1 MFVGIGLPL
10 NDPTNLLMS
19 SILGTLAISI
29 YLRSKSIN
37 VSKSQVLI
45 VILMV
50 AILSFYFLS
59 AIINN
64 QSMNSF
70 LLGAYQRNMGFI
82 TLFSLFI
89 IFLYGLGNPNLA
101 KNFINFGLNSLMVL
115 SITYGFIQYFG
126 QDPLKWTKFTTPGK
140 GVLLTLGNV
149 NFAGAL
155 FGLLSVIS
163 FYKLFFGNG
172 FKLKLLYSFF
182 FTSTLFLGY
191 ETKSLQSSVVS
202 IICIV
207 VFLTLYNLNKTN
219 YRKLFILV
227 LGAPSLLLLLF
238 VYLLNINKLTDLKEN
253 LLAESNLIPRL
264 DYMSTG
270 IKIWNDHK
278 LFGVGIDQYGRYAA
292 TYRSPEQIARDG
304 YMVVPDKSHNVFI
317 DHLANGGFFVAICWI
332 ALILIISIM
341 VISAVIASDKSSRP
355 MLAALSSI
363 WFGWLVQ
370 SLISPDHIIL
380 TFIGLTSAGLVIGS
394 SNSISKNKLIDLRKR
409 YYVPQNI
416 ALSLLLIFTLFFY
429 TQTMLSDLKGKQILD
444 KKIINLDSIE
454 EIIYAWPSPRVT
466 ELIGV
471 ELSKD
476 PNNCVVLPR
485 IAERLIRI
493 ESRSAQGWFMYAV
506 CDIYRSNYAEAILK
520 IQKSLTYDPS
530 NPFYLTEKA
539 RLEIEL
545 MRYRDARKTIDLAK
559 SIVPNDTQI
568 TSLDSKLK
576 VSFE

>member
-1 MFVGIGLPL
+1 
-10 NDPTNLLMS
+10 MS
-19 SILGTLAISI
+19 SILGTLAIII
-29 YLRSKSIN
+29 YLRSKAIN

-45 VILMV
+45 VILMI

-70 LLGAYQRNMGFI
+70 LLGAYQRNIGFI

-101 KNFINFGLNSLMVL
+101 KNFTNFGLTSLMVL

-140 GVLLTLGNV
+140 EVLLTLGNV

-163 FYKLFFGNG
+163 FYKLFFEYGI
-172 FKLKLLYSFF
+172 KLKLLNSFF

-191 ETKSLQSSVVS
+191 ETKSLQSSLVS

-207 VFLTLYNLNKTN
+207 IFLTFYNLSKTN
-219 YRKLFILV
+219 YRKSFILV
-227 LGAPSLLLLLF
+227 LGVPSLLLLLF
-238 VYLLNINKLTDLKEN
+238 VYLLNINKLTNLKEN
-253 LLAESNLIPRL
+253 LLAEGNVIPRL

-292 TYRSPEQIARDG
+292 TYRSPEQITRDG
-304 YMVVPDKSHNVFI
+304 YMVIPDKSHNVFI
-317 DHLANGGFFVAICWI
+317 DHLANGGFFVAIFWI
-332 ALILIISIM
+332 ALILTISIM
-341 VISAVIASDKSSRP
+341 VIRAVIASDKSSKP

-370 SLISPDHIIL
+370 SLISPDHFFL
-380 TFIGLTSAGLVIGS
+380 TFIGLSSAGLVIGS
-394 SNSISKNKLIDLRKR
+394 SNSISRNKLIDLRKR
-409 YYVPQNI
+409 YHVPQNV

-429 TQTMLSDLKGKQILD
+429 SQTMLSDLKGKQILD
-444 KKIINLDSIE
+444 KKIRNLDSIE

-506 CDIYRSNYAEAILK
+506 CDIYRSNYTEAILK

>member
-1 MFVGIGLPL
+1 MFVGVGLPL

-19 SILGTLAISI
+19 SILGTLAIII

-45 VILMV
+45 VILII

-64 QSMNSF
+64 QSMDSF
-70 LLGAYQRNMGFI
+70 LLGAYQRNIGFI

-101 KNFINFGLNSLMVL
+101 KNFTNFGLTSLIVL

-163 FYKLFFGNG
+163 FYKLFFEYGI
-172 FKLKLLYSFF
+172 KLKLLNSFF

-191 ETKSLQSSVVS
+191 ETKSLQSSFVS

-207 VFLTLYNLNKTN
+207 IFLTFYNLSKTN
-219 YRKLFILV
+219 YRKSFILV
-227 LGAPSLLLLLF
+227 LGVPSLLLLLF
-238 VYLLNINKLTDLKEN
+238 VYLLNINKLTNLKEN
-253 LLAESNLIPRL
+253 LLAEGNVIPRL

-292 TYRSPEQIARDG
+292 TYRSPEQITRDG
-304 YMVVPDKSHNVFI
+304 YMVIPDKSHNVFI
-317 DHLANGGFFVAICWI
+317 DHLANGGFFVAIFWI
-332 ALILIISIM
+332 ALILTISIM
-341 VISAVIASDKSSRP
+341 VIRAVIASDKSSKP

-370 SLISPDHIIL
+370 SLISPDHFFL
-380 TFIGLTSAGLVIGS
+380 TFIGLSSAGLVIGS
-394 SNSISKNKLIDLRKR
+394 SNSISRNKLIDLRKR
-409 YYVPQNI
+409 YHVPQNV

-429 TQTMLSDLKGKQILD
+429 SQTMLSDLKGKQILD
-444 KKIINLDSIE
+444 KKIRNLDSIE

-506 CDIYRSNYAEAILK
+506 CDIYRSNYTEAILK

>member
-1 MFVGIGLPL
+1 MFVGVGLPL

-19 SILGTLAISI
+19 SILGTLAIII
-29 YLRSKSIN
+29 YLRSKAIN

-45 VILMV
+45 VILMI

-70 LLGAYQRNMGFI
+70 LLGAYQRNIGFI

-101 KNFINFGLNSLMVL
+101 KNFTNFGLTSLMVL

-163 FYKLFFGNG
+163 FYKLFFEYGI
-172 FKLKLLYSFF
+172 KLKLLNSFF

-191 ETKSLQSSVVS
+191 ETKSLQSSLVS

-207 VFLTLYNLNKTN
+207 IFLTFYNLSKTN
-219 YRKLFILV
+219 YRKSFILV
-227 LGAPSLLLLLF
+227 LGVPSLLLLLF
-238 VYLLNINKLTDLKEN
+238 VYLLNINKLTNLKEN
-253 LLAESNLIPRL
+253 LLAEGNVIPRL

-304 YMVVPDKSHNVFI
+304 YMVIPDKSHNVFI
-317 DHLANGGFFVAICWI
+317 DHLANGGFFVAIFWI
-332 ALILIISIM
+332 ALILTISIM
-341 VISAVIASDKSSRP
+341 VIRAVIASDKSSRP

-370 SLISPDHIIL
+370 SLISPDHFFL
-380 TFIGLTSAGLVIGS
+380 TFIGLSSAGLVIGS

-429 TQTMLSDLKGKQILD
+429 SQTMLSDLKGKQILD
-444 KKIINLDSIE
+444 KKIRNLDSIE

-506 CDIYRSNYAEAILK
+506 CDIYRSNYTEAILK

>member
-1 MFVGIGLPL
+1 MFVGVGLPL

-19 SILGTLAISI
+19 SILGTLAIII
-29 YLRSKSIN
+29 YLRSKAIN

-45 VILMV
+45 VILMI

-70 LLGAYQRNMGFI
+70 LLGAYQRNIGFI

-101 KNFINFGLNSLMVL
+101 KNFTNFGLTSLMVL

-163 FYKLFFGNG
+163 FYKLFFEYGI
-172 FKLKLLYSFF
+172 KLKLLNSFF

-191 ETKSLQSSVVS
+191 ETKSLQSSLVS

-207 VFLTLYNLNKTN
+207 IFLTFYNLSKTN
-219 YRKLFILV
+219 YRKSFILV
-227 LGAPSLLLLLF
+227 LGVPSLLLLLF
-238 VYLLNINKLTDLKEN
+238 VYLLNINKLTNLKEN
-253 LLAESNLIPRL
+253 LLAEGNVIPRL
-264 DYMSTG
+264 DYMSIG

-304 YMVVPDKSHNVFI
+304 YMVIPDKSHNVFI
-317 DHLANGGFFVAICWI
+317 DHLANGGFFVAIFWI
-332 ALILIISIM
+332 ALILTISIM
-341 VISAVIASDKSSRP
+341 VIRAVIASDKSSRP

-370 SLISPDHIIL
+370 SLISPDHFFL
-380 TFIGLTSAGLVIGS
+380 TFIGLSSAGLVIGS

-429 TQTMLSDLKGKQILD
+429 SQTMLSDLKGKQILD
-444 KKIINLDSIE
+444 KKIRNLDSIE
-454 EIIYAWPSPRVT
+454 EIIYTWPSPRVT

-506 CDIYRSNYAEAILK
+506 CDIYRSNYTEAILK

>member
-1 MFVGIGLPL
+1 
-10 NDPTNLLMS
+10 
-19 SILGTLAISI
+19 
-29 YLRSKSIN
+29 
-37 VSKSQVLI
+37 
-45 VILMV
+45 
-50 AILSFYFLS
+50 
-59 AIINN
+59 
-64 QSMNSF
+64 MNSF
-70 LLGAYQRNMGFI
+70 LLGAYQRNIGFI

-101 KNFINFGLNSLMVL
+101 KNFTNFGLTSLMVL

-163 FYKLFFGNG
+163 FYKLFFEYGI
-172 FKLKLLYSFF
+172 KLKLLNSFF

-191 ETKSLQSSVVS
+191 ETKSLQSSLVS

-207 VFLTLYNLNKTN
+207 IFLTFYNLSKTN
-219 YRKLFILV
+219 YRKSFILV
-227 LGAPSLLLLLF
+227 LGVPSLLLLLF
-238 VYLLNINKLTDLKEN
+238 VYLLNINKLTNLKEN
-253 LLAESNLIPRL
+253 LLAEGNVIPRL

-304 YMVVPDKSHNVFI
+304 YMVIPDKSHNVFI
-317 DHLANGGFFVAICWI
+317 DHLANGGFFVAIFWI
-332 ALILIISIM
+332 ALILTISIM
-341 VISAVIASDKSSRP
+341 VIRAVIASDKSSRP

-370 SLISPDHIIL
+370 SLISPDHFFL
-380 TFIGLTSAGLVIGS
+380 TFIGLSSAGLVIGS

-429 TQTMLSDLKGKQILD
+429 SQTMLSDLKGKQILD
-444 KKIINLDSIE
+444 KKIRNLDSIE

-506 CDIYRSNYAEAILK
+506 CDIYRSNYTEAILK